1 MWKRLIQLLTNVS
14 QSKARAQAAARQ
26 ASKRAFAE
34 LNALSPLKHSLPSAQ
49 ATAQPHPI
57 NPAQTALPPSAVC
70 REAVLNRAQKVAAYA
85 FSLTHNVRRHS
96 EAIQSLCDDMLLMN
110 LLDMDIQRLL
120 GKRLAFISL
129 SPSALA
135 SPILQLLPKPGL
147 VIVVG
152 NLGALLQQADLHL
165 AQCQA
170 LKQAGARIALQ
181 GDITQHGLAPF
192 IALADYVLINIG
204 DNDLLTIK
212 AQVAAIQQQTQH
224 ASLIATNIKQL
235 DEFNVCA
242 MLPFDFFQGSFVSS
256 MRAWTAPAMDVAR
269 LNILKLLNIV
279 RQDDDDVA
287 LVQVLKQ
294 DPTLSFKL
302 MRYCNSAG
310 AGASTKVTGIEQALH
325 FLGRQTIFRW
335 LTMLLFTSGH
345 GHPLDVAL
353 MENALVRAR
362 LAELCASDSLPSHA
376 RDELFIASMFSLLDV
391 LLSTPMDKILAEVSL
406 PPLVVEA
413 LLQRTGK
420 YAPYLALAMACE
432 QHNHE
437 AIANTAQTLGLSLK
451 QVMAYQIEAVLW
463 AESAY
468 R

>member
-1 MWKRLIQLLTNVS
+1 MLKRLIALLTGQGS
-14 QSKARAQAAARQ
+14 SKARAPSTRQ
-26 ASKRAFAE
+26 ASKLKLAR
-34 LNALSPLKHSLPSAQ
+34 LNALTPLKHTLQPPHTAAQPQNLAQ
-49 ATAQPHPI
+49 APQ
-57 NPAQTALPPSAVC
+57 ALPPSAVC
-70 REAVLNRAQKVAAYA
+70 REAVLNRAQKVAGYA
-85 FSLTHNVRRHS
+85 FSLTYNVRRHS
-96 EAIQSLCDDMLLMN
+96 EVIQSLCDDMLLMN
-110 LLDMDIQRLL
+110 LLEMDIQRLL
-120 GKRLAFISL
+120 GKRLTFISL

-135 SPILQLLPKPGL
+135 SPILKLLPKHGL
-147 VIVVG
+147 VIVIS
-152 NLGALLQQADLHL
+152 NLSTLLSQADMHL

-181 GDITQHGLAPF
+181 GDITQSGLAPF
-192 IALADYVLINIG
+192 IALADDVLINIG

-212 AQVAAIQQQTQH
+212 AQVVAIQQQAQH
-224 ASLIATNIKQL
+224 ASMVATNIRQL
-235 DEFNVCA
+235 DEFNVCT

-256 MRAWTAPAMDVAR
+256 MRTWTAPAMDVAR
-269 LNILKLLNIV
+269 LNILKLLNVV
-279 RQDDDDVA
+279 RQDDDDAA
-287 LVQVLKQ
+287 LVQVFKQ

-310 AGASTKVTGIEQALH
+310 AGASTKVTGLEQALH
-325 FLGRQTIFRW
+325 FLGRQAIFRW

-362 LAELCASDSLPSHA
+362 LAELCATASLPSHA
-376 RDELFIASMFSLLDV
+376 RDELFIACVFSLLDV
-391 LLSTPMDKILAEVSL
+391 LLCTPMEKILAEISL

-413 LLQRTGK
+413 LLERTGT
-420 YAPYLALAMACE
+420 YAPYLALAIACE
-432 QHNHE
+432 QDDHE
-437 AIANTAQTLGLSLK
+437 VIATTAQTLGLTLK